1 MHSMR
6 LKLKYIFYAEV
17 LVNLSVAFV
26 AFFFPT
32 FLFEILFGNNSVLYH
47 FSIDLSYWYAI
58 LLIVISY
65 IMLKSLLNANLKAMT
80 YVLEGYLV
88 GDLLQL
94 LVIFIRIPLGLEINV
109 GIIFTILFTILL
121 IISRIL
127 SLFKPEL
134 LGFSK

>member
-1 MHSMR
+1 MR
-6 LKLKYIFYAEV
+6 LKFKYLFYAEV
-17 LVNLSVAFV
+17 FINLFV
-26 AFFFPT
+26 AFMALFFPT
-32 FLFEILFGNNSVLYH
+32 FLFEILFSKNSGFYH

-65 IMLKSLLNANLKAMT
+65 IMLKSLFIENLKAMA
-80 YVLEGYLV
+80 YVLEGYLL

-109 GIIFTILFTILL
+109 GIMFTIVFTIVLL
-121 IISRIL
+121 ISRIFCL
-127 SLFKPEL
+127 SKPEL